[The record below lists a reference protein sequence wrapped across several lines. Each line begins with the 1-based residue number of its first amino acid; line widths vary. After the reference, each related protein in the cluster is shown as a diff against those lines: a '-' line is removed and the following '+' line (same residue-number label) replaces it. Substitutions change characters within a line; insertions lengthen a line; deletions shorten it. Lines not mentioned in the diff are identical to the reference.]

1 MTMDIPIQSAVRLYV
16 VHVRSSGPVGARSSL
31 YRLDALTSAFMRAS
45 SASSRTPRSRN
56 SSLSKASPFSLPARC
71 PIYGLDREP
80 VQRAHRELEV
90 LLRRILV
97 LGVAQTPQA
106 LDEEHDRRHVR
117 GHRGGVVQRAAGEPV
132 RLPGHLVHGLLGQ
145 AEELVV
151 EEDGLYAP
159 EPLPLDRDALF
170 LGDPLGGSLRHVEH
184 VGEHGRV
191 ERPLVQGHL
200 APAVERR
207 DYGGRDVDEACRGA
221 HVVAPGG
228 VVSELYGGPRRR
240 YERVSPHIHRRRAG
254 VGVLACEANGVTLD
268 PEGAEHHPQ
277 WVVQALEDGALL
289 DVQLEVGRGVLEL
302 LVRLVDRVEVHLVLP
317 QGVGERY
324 AVPIFEVANLVGLEG
339 AGRGAGA
346 EEAPPEAGPLLV
358 RPVHE
363 AQGYGALLRGE
374 YPQDLERPHDVQGAV
389 EPAALGDG
397 VYVPAEEDCPPG
409 VAGRRGPD
417 VPRLVALDL
426 DAVYLLELAPEP
438 LARLYPL
445 VGPGHPAGAVRAAC
459 EVGELPELVHG
470 AAGVHVLGLHQPT
483 LSRAPISASASSKT
497 SAASPAASRVMVS
510 GGEMRIAFA
519 LMPPLPTRTPRSRH
533 AWRKRTAAGG
543 FGSPSGPT
551 ISRASIKPRPRTSP
565 TPGFSCAIFTRRS
578 FR

>member
-170 LGDPLGGSLRHVEH
+170 RGDPLGGSLRHVEH

-191 ERPLVQGHL
+191 ERPLVEGHL

-207 DYGGRDVDEACRGA
+207 DYGGRDVDEAGGRA
-221 HVVAPGG
+221 HVVATGG
-228 VVSELYGGPRRR
+228 VVSELHGGPRRR
-240 YERVSPHIHRRRAG
+240 DKGVPPHVHRRRAG
-254 VGVLACEANGVTLD
+254 VGVLAGEAYGVTLY
-268 PEGAEHHPQ
+268 PEGTEHHPQ
-277 WVVQALEDGALL
+277 RVVHALEDWSLL
-289 DVQLEVGRGVLEL
+289 DVQLDVRCGVLEL
-302 LVRLVDRVEVHLVLP
+302 PVGLVHPVELHAVLA
-317 QGVGERY
+317 QSVGERY
-324 AVPIFEVANLVGLEG
+324 AIPVFEVAHFVRVENVGGG
-339 AGRGAGA
+339 ARP
-346 EEAPPEAGPLLV
+346 EQAPPEPRALLV

-363 AQGYGALLRGE
+363 PQGDGALLRGE
-374 YPQDLERPHDVQGAV
+374 DPHDLQRGDGVEGAV
-389 EPAALGDG
+389 EPATLGDG
-397 VYVPAEEDCPPG
+397 VYVPAEEDG
-409 VAGRRGPD
+409 LLRVAWGGGPE
-417 VPRLVALDL
+417 VPRLVPLDL
-426 DAVYLLELAPEP
+426 DALYLLELALEP
-438 LARLYPL
+438 VARLDPL
-445 VGPGHPAGAVRAAC
+445 VRPGHPARAV
-459 EVGELPELVHG
+459 G
-470 AAGVHVLGLHQPT
+470 
-483 LSRAPISASASSKT
+483 
-497 SAASPAASRVMVS
+497 
-510 GGEMRIAFA
+510 
-519 LMPPLPTRTPRSRH
+519 
-533 AWRKRTAAGG
+533 
-543 FGSPSGPT
+543 
-551 ISRASIKPRPRTSP
+551 
-565 TPGFSCAIFTRRS
+565 
-578 FR
+578 